1 LQYASHI
8 FLKEHTV
15 KAIYYDIY
23 KDLRERIM
31 SGVYPYQTYI
41 PSELKLIEE
50 YGCTH
55 NTLRKALQVLTMHG
69 FVQPIR
75 GKGVKVIW
83 QMGRRTRFVLGD
95 IETMHEAA
103 AKNGFEVETSVRL
116 FEQVVADERI
126 AALTGFDVGD
136 ELIRIERVRRFD
148 GANLIYDKSV
158 FLASCVEGLTPQIAS
173 DSIFTYL
180 EGTLGM
186 SITTSNRTITME
198 YATTED
204 REVLDLLDFDMLA
217 VVENRTFNS
226 DGVHFETTQSRHRPD
241 YFTFMTT
248 AVRGY

>member
-1 LQYASHI
+1 M
-8 FLKEHTV
+8 

-23 KDLRERIM
+23 KDLREKIM

-50 YGCTH
+50 YECTH
-55 NTLRKALQVLTMHG
+55 NTLRKALQVLQMHG

-75 GKGVKVIW
+75 GKGVLVIW
-83 QMGRRTRFVLGD
+83 QLGRRTRFVLGD
-95 IETMHEAA
+95 IENMREAGER
-103 AKNGFEVETSVRL
+103 NGLVIETSVRR
-116 FEQVVADERI
+116 FERIVADERV
-126 AALTGFDVGD
+126 AQLTGFAAGD
-136 ELIRIERVRRFD
+136 ELIRVERVRRLD
-148 GANLIYDKSV
+148 GANLIFDKSC
-158 FLASCVEGLTPQIAS
+158 FLASSVEGLTPEIAA

-186 SITTSNRTITME
+186 QITTSNRTITME
-198 YATTED
+198 YATAED

-217 VVENRTFNS
+217 VMENRTFNS

-241 YFTFMTT
+241 YFSFLTT

>member
-1 LQYASHI
+1 M
-8 FLKEHTV
+8 

-23 KDLRERIM
+23 KDLRDKIM

-50 YGCTH
+50 YECTH
-55 NTLRKALQVLTMHG
+55 NTLRKALQVLQMHG

-83 QMGRRTRFVLGD
+83 QHGKRTRFVLGD
-95 IETMHEAA
+95 IENMREAGA
-103 AKNGFEVETSVRL
+103 RNGIQVETIVRR
-116 FEQVVADERI
+116 FEHIVADERI
-126 AALTGFDVGD
+126 ARLTGFEVGD
-136 ELIRIERVRRFD
+136 ALVRIERVRSMD
-148 GANLIYDKSV
+148 GANLIFDKSC
-158 FLASCVEGLTPQIAS
+158 FLASCVEGLTPEIAA

-186 SITTSNRTITME
+186 QITTSNRTITME
-198 YATTED
+198 YATAED

-217 VVENRTFNS
+217 VLDNRTFNS
-226 DGVHFETTQSRHRPD
+226 EGVHFESTMSRHRPD